1 MRLLNRN
8 TLSLAIAARSI
19 LKFTGSIKID
29 ISKQNR
35 SDQLFEFQT
44 EEKIFPPWCRT
55 NINKPPL
62 CYHRRDLCCLDPQ
75 AFTIATPF
83 SADNSETEI
92 DLFIPHVFPK
102 KVYTTEA
109 ATDDK
114 NSLPRTLLKKQWLPV
129 SRETQNKNARNAYW
143 LKFTSQ
149 DIIV

>member
-1 MRLLNRN
+1 MSCTPAVGSKRSCSAPNVTRMRLLNRN
-8 TLSLAIAARSI
+8 TLTLAVAARSI
-19 LKFTGSIKID
+19 LKFTGSMKID

-75 AFTIATPF
+75 AFKIAAPF

-92 DLFIPHVFPK
+92 DLFIPQVFPK
-102 KVYTTEA
+102 KFTQRKQRWTT
-109 ATDDK
+109 K
-114 NSLPRTLLKKQWLPV
+114 IPFH
-129 SRETQNKNARNAYW
+129 AR
-143 LKFTSQ
+143 
-149 DIIV
+149 D